1 MESEKECSQHD
12 EALTDLW
19 SAKNTAVCRTP
30 KLPGTS
36 GRHTCLHLYCIDRAI
51 DPEWIFRKTRPAEV
65 IAQVTKAKRRNFVSD
80 TTTDWKPVQWQC
92 RVRR

>member
-1 MESEKECSQHD
+1 M
-12 EALTDLW
+12 TDLW
-19 SAKNTAVCRTP
+19 NAKNTAVCRTP

-36 GRHTCLHLYCIDRAI
+36 GRHTCLHLYCIDRSI

-80 TTTDWKPVQWQC
+80 TTTDWKPVAVQSKKMRC
-92 RVRR
+92 HVVCPTDS